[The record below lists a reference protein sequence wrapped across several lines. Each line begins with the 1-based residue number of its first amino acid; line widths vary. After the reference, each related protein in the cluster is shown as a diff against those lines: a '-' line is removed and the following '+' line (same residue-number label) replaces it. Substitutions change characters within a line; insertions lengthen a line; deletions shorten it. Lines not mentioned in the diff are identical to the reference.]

1 MILNPLWAVAI
12 VCVYS
17 FVVCKR
23 APRAHLYAPVWRLTC
38 VGFHLPTPPTP
49 FLSLAL
55 TAFTPIA
62 LGSEVQQRTK

>member
-23 APRAHLYAPVWRLTC
+23 APRARLYAPVWRLTR
-38 VGFHLPTPPTP
+38 VGFHLPPPTP

-62 LGSEVQQRTK
+62 RGSEVQQRAK